1 MAHVHLTLEDDVVK
15 ELMLGKREEAVT
27 KLLEQVFNSV
37 LQAQATEQLNAEP
50 YERSDER
57 TTYRNGSRTRM
68 LATRVG
74 SFVLHVPKFRDGT
87 LGAEL
92 FTSYQRSEQALLL
105 SLMEMVIQG
114 VSTRKIS
121 EITETLCGTSFSKS
135 TVSALCEQLDPVVES
150 SSESSALPA
159 LSVPGGGCHLY
170 ESPGATPDRFQKL
183 PDCHRGERRGDT
195 GGARFHCR

>member
-1 MAHVHLTLEDDVVK
+1 MPIRMNA
-15 ELMLGKREEAVT
+15 
-27 KLLEQVFNSV
+27 
-37 LQAQATEQLNAEP
+37 ATSEP
-50 YERSDER
+50 RTGMVPGPGCWPHGWRLSFSMSRS
-57 TTYRNGSRTRM
+57 
-68 LATRVG
+68 
-74 SFVLHVPKFRDGT
+74 FRDGT